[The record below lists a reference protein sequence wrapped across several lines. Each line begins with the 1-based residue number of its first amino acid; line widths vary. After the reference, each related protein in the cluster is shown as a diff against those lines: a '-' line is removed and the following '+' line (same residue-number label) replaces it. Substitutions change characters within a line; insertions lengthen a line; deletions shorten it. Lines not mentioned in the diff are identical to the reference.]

1 MLRVEQDNTRAR
13 CFYEAH
19 GFRHTGEYAEE
30 FHGHIIHK
38 LEMILRPQIPLLEPS
53 PPRVESGDSNNQV
66 TVE

>member
-30 FHGHIIHK
+30 FYGHIIHK
-38 LEMILRPQIPLLEPS
+38 LEMILRPRFRSSNSLRPGSNLEI
-53 PPRVESGDSNNQV
+53 V
-66 TVE
+66 TTK

>member
-30 FHGHIIHK
+30 FYGHIINK
-38 LEMILRPQIPLLEPS
+38 LEMMLRPRFRSSNRVQPGSNLEI
-53 PPRVESGDSNNQV
+53 V
-66 TVE
+66 TTK